1 MLVSEILAIKGKVLF
16 TVSSNRALS
25 EHPPASVLIVNRG
38 LDPEMAIV
46 AGRDVDYASLR
57 ERHLDANV
65 PCEWVESNHPSYI
78 LYTSG
83 TTGKPKGVQRDTGGY
98 AVALAA
104 SLACSACR
112 PARSA
117 FSCSSCALACFKA
130 SSA

>member
-1 MLVSEILAIKGKVLF
+1 M
-16 TVSSNRALS
+16 
-25 EHPPASVLIVNRG
+25 LIVNRG

-83 TTGKPKGVQRDTGGY
+83 TTGKPR
-98 AVALAA
+98 
-104 SLACSACR
+104 ACSAT
-112 PARSA
+112 
-117 FSCSSCALACFKA
+117 LAA
-130 SSA
+130 MRWRWRRR